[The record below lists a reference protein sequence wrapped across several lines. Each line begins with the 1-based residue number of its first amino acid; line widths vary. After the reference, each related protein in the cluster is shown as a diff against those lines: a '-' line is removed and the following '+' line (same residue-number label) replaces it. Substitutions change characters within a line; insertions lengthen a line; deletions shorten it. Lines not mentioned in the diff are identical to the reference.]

1 MDTQKQAQQAFRNRD
16 FATAEQLLLE
26 CLEQQPE
33 DAIILMRLGQ
43 VHMAQG
49 NFEESFTFL
58 RRSQREDP
66 QNPDVYRS
74 LGMAI
79 RMSGL
84 IDLGISY
91 LGIMLTY
98 APLVLQPQVH
108 LTLAELFAVK
118 GDSISLKSSLLLLEE
133 LSHTEDP
140 RMELRLW
147 CELNDSA
154 GMLRFA
160 KRHPVLADL
169 VHGLLHE
176 VSNPALAAEFFQKE
190 SCAEFWE
197 ADLGLYRLNGTFGH
211 LENAFKKASKTA
223 EVIVHLAEY
232 EQQVDTLKKLSLSPV
247 VFYSVRVKAQ
257 KILENLQL

>member
-91 LGIMLTY
+91 LGIM
-98 APLVLQPQVH
+98 
-108 LTLAELFAVK
+108 
-118 GDSISLKSSLLLLEE
+118 
-133 LSHTEDP
+133 
-140 RMELRLW
+140 
-147 CELNDSA
+147 
-154 GMLRFA
+154 
-160 KRHPVLADL
+160 
-169 VHGLLHE
+169 
-176 VSNPALAAEFFQKE
+176 
-190 SCAEFWE
+190 
-197 ADLGLYRLNGTFGH
+197 
-211 LENAFKKASKTA
+211 
-223 EVIVHLAEY
+223 
-232 EQQVDTLKKLSLSPV
+232 
-247 VFYSVRVKAQ
+247 
-257 KILENLQL
+257 